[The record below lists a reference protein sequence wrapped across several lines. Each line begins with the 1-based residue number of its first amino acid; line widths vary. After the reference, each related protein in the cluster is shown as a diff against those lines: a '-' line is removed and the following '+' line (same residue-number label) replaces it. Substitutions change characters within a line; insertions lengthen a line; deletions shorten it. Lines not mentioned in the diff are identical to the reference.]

1 MGNDINGS
9 EFIGHI
15 TDSCECT
22 ANEFRLPGSELDRLK
37 VGDRRS

>member
-1 MGNDINGS
+1 MGNDINGT
-9 EFIGHI
+9 EFIGHV

-37 VGDRRS
+37 VGEVE